1 MKHLRLL
8 ICALCATLLGTTAVY
23 AQNVAEIKAMLA
35 EQMVLVEGD
44 TFMMGQ
50 LAFELNE
57 DGEQASNPL
66 MAPRPDEFPSHPVT
80 LSTFFIGKYEVTQK
94 LYTAVMGE
102 AANPSSV
109 KGENLPVDNLTW
121 EQAQA
126 FIARLNAI
134 TGESYRLPTEAEW
147 EYAARG
153 GRESSGALFSG
164 GENVDKFAW
173 HAGNA
178 KGTIQPVGTKR
189 ANDLD
194 LYDMS
199 GNVAEWVFDWYGSYP
214 NVAQA
219 NPKGPSKGTH
229 HALRGGSCADGA
241 VACRVSFR
249 SHLPAESV
257 QRCGLRLAKGISL
270 DNLPWGDEAP
280 AN

>member
-57 DGEQASNPL
+57 DGEQVSNPL

-153 GRESSGALFSG
+153 GNRSQGYKYSGSNTIDDVAWYSVNACNVGSSNSNYGA
-164 GENVDKFAW
+164 
-173 HAGNA
+173 H
-178 KGTIQPVGTKR
+178 QVGTK
-189 ANDLD
+189 APNEIG
-194 LYDMS
+194 LYDMT
-199 GNVAEWVFDWYGSYP
+199 GNVMEWCSDWYGSYSSS
-214 NVAQA
+214 AQT
-219 NPKGPSKGTH
+219 NPTGPTSGSYRVI
-229 HALRGGSCADGA
+229 RGGNWYGDADW
-241 VACRVSFR
+241 CRVSCRDALNPNGYGYIAGFR
-249 SHLPAESV
+249 LV
-257 QRCGLRLAKGISL
+257 CQK
-270 DNLPWGDEAP
+270 
-280 AN
+280 